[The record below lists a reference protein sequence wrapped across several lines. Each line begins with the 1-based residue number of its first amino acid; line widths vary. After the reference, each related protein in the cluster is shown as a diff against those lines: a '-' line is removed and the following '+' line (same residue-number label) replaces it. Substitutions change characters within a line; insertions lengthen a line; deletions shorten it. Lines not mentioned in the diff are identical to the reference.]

1 MTAINNQSLEDQ
13 NQEDNQNQEQNQETD
28 TTESTGIKSLREAH
42 NRQKEENKKLQ
53 EQLKKFEAEKAEKEN
68 KELEEQGKYKELLSK
83 KDARIAEL
91 EGEMT
96 RTQRIGSVEL
106 ELRKAGANDDLIG
119 YLSDDILKTH
129 DWDSSEVTVAMTIAE
144 IKEKRPSAFTV
155 AKSGT
160 MGVGKTSKTT
170 SDKEAL
176 LRSNSDEDL
185 KKLLEMN
192 KE

>member
-1 MTAINNQSLEDQ
+1 MTDNINKSLEDQ
-13 NQEDNQNQEQNQETD
+13 TNQEDNQNQEETQETD

-68 KELEEQGKYKELLSK
+68 KELEEQGKFKELLTK
-83 KDARIAEL
+83 AEARIAEL

-96 RTQRIGSVEL
+96 RTQRINSVES
-106 ELRKAGANDDLIG
+106 ELRKAGASDEFVDL
-119 YLSDDILKTH
+119 LSDNILKTH
-129 DWDSSEVTVAMTIAE
+129 DWDSNEVTVAMTIAE

-160 MGVGKTSKTT
+160 MGVGKTTKAKTDMDNIPY
-170 SDKEAL
+170 SDYIK
-176 LRSNSDEDL
+176 L
-185 KKLLEMN
+185 KK
-192 KE
+192 